1 MAVSTAQAEHAAA
14 CDLPED
20 PLLRKATSDG
30 WRYKHYFEFECK
42 EKNLTVITWKLLS
55 TSANTTS
62 NLTKHL
68 QRQHAHTKLV
78 AKEPWSNMKETPSK
92 HERECYE

>member
-1 MAVSTAQAEHAAA
+1 MAVSTTTTEYAAA

-20 PLLRKATSDG
+20 PPLCKATFDG
-30 WRYKHYFEFECK
+30 WRYKHYFEFVECK
-42 EKNLTVITWKLLS
+42 ENNLTVRCTLCPCWKLLS
-55 TSANTTS
+55 TTANTTS

-78 AKEPWSNMKETPSK
+78 AKKPWSNMNEFL
-92 HERECYE
+92 